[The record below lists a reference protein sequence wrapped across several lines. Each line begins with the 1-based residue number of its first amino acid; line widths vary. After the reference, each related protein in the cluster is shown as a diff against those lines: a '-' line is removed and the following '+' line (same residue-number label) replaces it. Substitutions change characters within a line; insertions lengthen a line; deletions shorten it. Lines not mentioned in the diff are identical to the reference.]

1 MDKIIDIMLC
11 SGVVLTEL
19 ILIII
24 AGLLIQLIMYQVF
37 NINLVKIAVKT
48 SRKLDNYLN
57 SKLYL

>member
-1 MDKIIDIMLC
+1 MDKIIDIILC

-48 SRKLDNYLN
+48 SRKLDNYLS
-57 SKLYL
+57 SKFYL